1 MRRDEER
8 RGETRVSG
16 GGSRLRGRT
25 LLLRLPR
32 FAYLSSIRPLFECL
46 LCPRVG
52 RHPFYYLDIAVVV
65 RIGRRSIRLS
75 ATFLPARIYIYIYIK
90 AMFGEKRAK
99 AFFRAVD
106 KKGGGRAEDEA
117 TRGGRKRTAAMM
129 GGRLRFLSNR
139 RPFREVSSS
148 SRNEKASSLPA
159 ISLESRLSD

>member
-1 MRRDEER
+1 MKRDEER

-75 ATFLPARIYIYIYIK
+75 ATFLPARIYILLLYIYK
-90 AMFGEKRAK
+90 SNRLAK
-99 AFFRAVD
+99 NA
-106 KKGGGRAEDEA
+106 
-117 TRGGRKRTAAMM
+117 RKRFFEPWIKKEAEERKMRRLEEEERE
-129 GGRLRFLSNR
+129 RLR
-139 RPFREVSSS
+139 
-148 SRNEKASSLPA
+148 
-159 ISLESRLSD
+159 